1 VAPARP
7 LRVGFVAAVYPIS
20 QVSSDSPLLPSLRM
34 LNRFVTLSVGGQQDL
49 TAWAHV
55 SILSAM
61 ASAPPNSEFC
71 IVTDQPESF
80 GWFGDRIKILRVD
93 AATLRDW
100 RGRHNFFWR
109 VELMCVLHAAAQ
121 GPANV
126 IYHDSDVLMRKD
138 LSNLCSALDEGDV
151 LMHEFE
157 YNLST
162 AKRRGQ
168 RRLWLQVAGREV
180 AGFRLTAPGA
190 MWNAGL
196 IAVGSRNHALLDQA
210 LILLDALMDEGVH
223 HNLVEQLAISTVF
236 GATTRLREGRPWM
249 DHFWANKDGY
259 AVAIDRQLAQILTLG
274 LDVDSAISM
283 IRQEPIVLPM
293 VVRKRWWSIMLA
305 RLAGHGPPR
314 NPPERR
320 PREIRVPTED
330 LIRAAQARETA

>member
-1 VAPARP
+1 MR
-7 LRVGFVAAVYPIS
+7 
-20 QVSSDSPLLPSLRM
+20 
-34 LNRFVTLSVGGQQDL
+34 NRFVTLSVGGQHDL

-61 ASAPPNSEFC
+61 AWAPPDSEFC

-100 RGRHNFFWR
+100 RGPHNFFWR

-138 LSNLCSALDEGDV
+138 LANLCAALSDGDV
-151 LMHEFE
+151 LMHEHE
-157 YNLST
+157 YDLST
-162 AKRRGQ
+162 ARRRGQ
-168 RRLWLQVAGREV
+168 RRLWRQVAGREV
-180 AGFRLTAPGA
+180 AGFRLTAPCA

-196 IAVGSRNHALLDQA
+196 IAVGSKNHALLDQA
-210 LILLDALMDEGVH
+210 LVLLDALMDAGVH

-236 GATTRLREGRPWM
+236 DATARLRQGRPWM

-259 AVAIDRQLAQILTLG
+259 AVAMDRQLAQILILG

-283 IRQEPIVLPM
+283 VRREPVVLPM
-293 VVRKRWWSIMLA
+293 VVRKRWWSILLA
-305 RLAGHGPPR
+305 RVAGHGPPR
-314 NPPERR
+314 NSSPRR
-320 PREIRVPTED
+320 QREIGVPTED
-330 LIRAAQARETA
+330 LIHAASARKTA